1 MIFCII
7 LLVVAIAATVLFGV
21 SATKTYGDTKECLS
35 FFAWVMLIIAA
46 TLSIFLSFEC
56 SKSHVNKTKY
66 QSHLENPT
74 QYTYEQL
81 AEHNEEVTG
90 HRAWQGTIFSFYN
103 GVDLSNVDIDNVSHK
118 VIVGDK

>member
-1 MIFCII
+1 MIFFII
-7 LLVVAIAATVLFGV
+7 LLVVAIAATVLFGTLWDNDKLDDSTGEFLV
-21 SATKTYGDTKECLS
+21 AV
-35 FFAWVMLIIAA
+35 FFFFFLAIAGALIGLGITAH
-46 TLSIFLSFEC
+46 T
-56 SKSHVNKTKY
+56 NKTKY

-81 AEHNEEVTG
+81 AEHNEEVTE

-118 VIVGDK
+118 VIVGE

>member
-1 MIFCII
+1 MIFFII
-7 LLVVAIAATVLFGV
+7 LLAVAIAATVLFGV
-21 SATKTYGDTKECLS
+21 SATKKYGDTKECLS
-35 FFAWVMLIIAA
+35 FFAWVTFIVAA
-46 TLSIFLSFEC
+46 ALSIFLAAEC
-56 SKSHVNKTKY
+56 SIAHTNKTKY

-81 AEHNEEVTG
+81 AEHNEEVTK

-118 VIVGDK
+118 AIVGE